1 MAQKKVARSASSDD
15 PEELARVPL
24 QAVLLADSFATKF
37 RPITLERPKV
47 LLPLVNVPMIEY
59 TLAWLESVGVE
70 EVFVFCCAHSSQ
82 VKDYLNKSQW
92 TKHPSTFSVTPIES
106 HDAISAGDALR
117 VIYNRGVVRGDF
129 ILVSGDTVSNMSLTQ
144 ALQEHKERRKKDPLV
159 VMTMVIKHAK
169 PSSTTFL
176 QTRLG
181 NDEIIMGIHPETK
194 ELLYYEDK
202 ADHSQRVLS
211 LDRTLLTENPALCLH
226 IDKQD
231 CFIDICSPEVLSL
244 FTDNFDYQHL
254 RRHFV
259 KGLLVD
265 DIMGYKIFT
274 YETHSSY
281 AARVDNFRSY
291 DTISKDIIQ
300 RWTYPF
306 VPDVQYFGF
315 GSQIRF
321 ERQGIYRAPDVILSS
336 SAQIGAFSFVGH
348 GTTIGDHSIISKSV
362 IGQRCIIGRN
372 VVIESSYIWDNV
384 TIEDG
389 CKLTHA
395 LVCDGVHLRA
405 GVVLEPG
412 AILSFKVEVGQK
424 LVIPAYSKVSVLPQP
439 CKQDS
444 DEELEYADTTSGVVE
459 SPSITSVLNA
469 QNQDLMSD
477 TVDAT
482 DSDPTEVGISGVGY
496 IWSVCEGEHD
506 EEWRFS
512 IAPIPKEKLEKF
524 SRGSPDDYDVINQ
537 DECGIPPY
545 GELPPDS
552 DGTEFDGGDGEDYHD
567 SADFEKEVEA
577 TFLRALTG
585 VNEENVI
592 LEINSLRLSCNMS
605 HSDCAGALFHAIMKS
620 ALAIPYS
627 NNRELLENTVKEI
640 KTWKNLLKNYL
651 RSQDEEIEIL
661 LKFEE
666 ICLETTKEFRPLF
679 SSILSQLY
687 DMDILTEDAI
697 LSWAKE
703 KEGADESDKIFVK
716 QAEPF
721 IMWLKEAS
729 EEEDEDEDEDEDE

>member
-1 MAQKKVARSASSDD
+1 MGPKKVARSASSDD

-70 EVFVFCCAHSSQ
+70 EVFVFCCAHSNQ

-92 TKHPSTFSVTPIES
+92 TKPPSSFSFSVSTIES

-117 VIYNRGVVRGDF
+117 VIYNRSVIRGDF
-129 ILVSGDTVSNMSLTQ
+129 ILVSGDTVSNMDLTQ
-144 ALQEHKERRKKDPLV
+144 ALEEHKDRRKKDPLA

-169 PSSTTFL
+169 PSSTTL

-181 NDEIIMGIHPETK
+181 TDEIIMGIHPETK

-202 ADHSQRVLS
+202 ADHLQRVIL
-211 LDRTLLTENPALCLH
+211 LDKTLLMENPALRLH
-226 IDKQD
+226 NDKQD

-274 YETHSSY
+274 YETHASY
-281 AARVDNFRSY
+281 AARVENFRSY

-306 VPDVQYFGF
+306 VPDVQYLGI
-315 GSQIRF
+315 GYQAKL
-321 ERQGIYRAPDVILSS
+321 ERQGIYRAPDVILSR
-336 SAQIGAFSFVGH
+336 SAHVGAFSFVGN
-348 GTTIGDHSIISKSV
+348 GTTIGDHSHISTSV
-362 IGQRCIIGRN
+362 IGQRCVIGKN

-389 CKLTHA
+389 CKLSHA

-405 GVVLEPG
+405 GVILESG
-412 AILSFKVEVGQK
+412 VILSFKVEVGQK

-444 DEELEYADTTSGVVE
+444 DEELEYADATSGVIE
-459 SPSITSVLNA
+459 SPSITSVANA
-469 QNQDLMSD
+469 RNQDLLSD
-477 TVDAT
+477 MLDVPGSDANK
-482 DSDPTEVGISGVGY
+482 VGISGVGY
-496 IWSVCEGEHD
+496 IWSVSEAEHD

-524 SRGSPDDYDVINQ
+524 SHSAHDDN
-537 DECGIPPY
+537 DEVNHDESSIPAS
-545 GELPPDS
+545 GELIPDS
-552 DGTEFDGGDGEDYHD
+552 DGTDFDGGVGEDYRD
-567 SADFEKEVEA
+567 SADFENEVEA
-577 TFLRALTG
+577 TFRRALAG
-585 VNEENVI
+585 VDVQNVI
-592 LEINSLRLSCNMS
+592 LEISSLRLSYNMS
-605 HSDCAGALFHAIMKS
+605 HADCAGALFYAIMKS
-620 ALAIPYS
+620 ASDISYS
-627 NNRELLENTVKEI
+627 NNTELSANTKMEI
-640 KTWKNLLKNYL
+640 NKWKNLLKNYIK
-651 RSQDEEIEIL
+651 SQDEEIEVIM
-661 LKFEE
+661 KFEE
-666 ICLETTKEFRPLF
+666 ICLETIREFRPLF
-679 SSILSQLY
+679 T
-687 DMDILTEDAI
+687 DILHHLYEEDIITEDAI
-697 LSWAKE
+697 LSWENE
-703 KEGADESDKIFVK
+703 KQGADESDKIFVK
-716 QAEPF
+716 QAEHF
-721 IMWLKEAS
+721 IKWLKEAS
-729 EEEDEDEDEDEDE
+729 EEDEDEDD